1 MTVANRWRLPDGID
15 EVLPAQ
21 ARQVE
26 HARRELL
33 DYFGRW
39 GYELVIPPL
48 MEYTDSLLLDL
59 GSDVDLFA
67 FKLTDQLSGKTMAIR
82 PDITPQV
89 ARIDAHSLKREGV
102 VRLCYAGSV
111 LHTKAKSLLAS
122 RSPIQ
127 IGAELFGC
135 EGLQGDIEII
145 SLMLGMLEAAGI
157 EGCHLDLGH
166 VGIYRAI
173 IAESGLSQVMQGE
186 LFDALQRKA
195 SAEIN
200 TLLAQ
205 AGINEQVAEHLRALV
220 ALNGDRSV
228 LDDAR
233 RILANVPAA
242 MSALDEL
249 VSVADVLMQRYPALI
264 LHFDLSELR
273 GYEYHTG
280 LVFAA
285 LAPGYGQALTNGGRY
300 NDIGAAFGRSRAAT
314 GFSADLRALVQFASF
329 KSVSVGSI
337 FVPRALSQAAWQ
349 EIQRLRAA
357 GERVVCALEDDHM
370 PDEQCD
376 RVLRADGDRWLVES
390 LKV

>member
-1 MTVANRWRLPDGID
+1 MTVANRWRLPDGVD

-21 ARQVE
+21 AVQVE
-26 HARRELL
+26 HARRVLL

-59 GSDVDLFA
+59 GADVDLYA

-89 ARIDAHSLKREGV
+89 ARIDAHSLKREGA

-111 LHTKAKSLLAS
+111 LHTRAKSLLAS

-135 EGLQGDIEII
+135 EGLQGDLEVI
-145 SLMLGMLEAAGI
+145 SLMLGMLDAAGI
-157 EGCHLDLGH
+157 QGCHLDLGH

-173 IAESGLSQVMQGE
+173 VAASGLDQSAQAE

-195 SAEIN
+195 SAEIDH
-200 TLLAQ
+200 LLVA
-205 AGINEQVAEHLRALV
+205 ANVDDAVAEQMRALV
-220 ALNGDRSV
+220 KLNGDRSV
-228 LDDAR
+228 LAKAR
-233 RILANVPAA
+233 SVLANLPKALEA
-242 MSALDEL
+242 IDELDE
-249 VSVADVLMQRYPALI
+249 VASVLLQRYPELV
-264 LHFDLSELR
+264 LHFDLTELR

-314 GFSADLRALVQFASF
+314 GFSADLRAIVQFASLIAEERMA
-329 KSVSVGSI
+329 VYVVYQDVAG
-337 FVPRALSQAAWQ
+337 AWQ
-349 EIQRLRAA
+349 EIQRLRDS
-357 GERVVCALEDDHM
+357 GESVICGLQSG
-370 PDEQCD
+370 DEIDSRCN
-376 RVLRADGDRWLVES
+376 RVLRCVEGDWRVES
-390 LKV
+390 L

>member
-15 EVLPAQ
+15 EVLPTQ
-21 ARQVE
+21 AKQVE

-33 DYFGRW
+33 DYFSRW

-59 GSDVDLFA
+59 GADVDLFA

-89 ARIDAHSLKREGV
+89 ARIDAHSLKREGA

-145 SLMLGMLEAAGI
+145 SLMLGMLDAAGI

-173 IAESGLSQVMQGE
+173 VAASGLNQAMQVE

-200 TLLAQ
+200 ALLAQ
-205 AGINEQVAEHLRALV
+205 VGINEKVAGQLRALV
-220 ALNGDRSV
+220 TLNGDRSV
-228 LDDAR
+228 LDEAR
-233 RILANVPAA
+233 TVLAGVPAA
-242 MSALDEL
+242 MAALDEL
-249 VSVADVLMQRYPALI
+249 VAVADVLMQRYPSLV

-300 NDIGAAFGRSRAAT
+300 DDIGAAFGRSRAAT

-329 KSVSVGSI
+329 RCDGVGAI
-337 FVPRALSQAAWQ
+337 FVPYAFSQAAWH
-349 EIQRLRAA
+349 EIQRLRAT
-357 GERVVCALEDDHM
+357 GETVVCALDDGHL
-370 PDEQCD
+370 PDERCD
-376 RVLRADGDRWLVES
+376 RVLRADGDKWLVES
-390 LKV
+390 LKA

>member
-21 ARQVE
+21 AQQVE
-26 HARRELL
+26 HARRALL
-33 DYFGRW
+33 DYFARW

-59 GSDVDLFA
+59 GSDVDLYA
-67 FKLTDQLSGKTMAIR
+67 FKLTDQLSGRTLAIR

-89 ARIDAHSLKREGV
+89 ARIDAHSLKREGA

-111 LHTKAKSLLAS
+111 LHTRAKSLLAS

-135 EGLQGDIEII
+135 DDLQGDIEII
-145 SLMLGMLEAAGI
+145 SLMLGMLDAAGI
-157 EGCHLDLGH
+157 AGCHLDLGH

-173 IAESGLSQVMQGE
+173 VASSGLSADQQAQ

-195 SAEIN
+195 VAEIA
-200 TLLAQ
+200 TLLAE
-205 AGINEQVAEHLRALV
+205 AEIAADVAAQLRALV
-220 ALNGDRSV
+220 TLNGDRAV
-228 LDDAR
+228 LAEAR
-233 RILANVPAA
+233 DVLAAVPAA
-242 MSALDEL
+242 LAAIDEL
-249 VSVADVLMQRYPALI
+249 DAVAGVLLQRYPELV

-300 NDIGAAFGRSRAAT
+300 DDIGAAFGRSRAAT
-314 GFSADLRALVQFASF
+314 GFSADLRAVVQFATIAAAEQSG
-329 KSVSVGSI
+329 V
-337 FVPRALSQAAWQ
+337 FVPFVDVDAAWV
-349 EIQRLRAA
+349 EVQRLRAA
-357 GERVVCALEDDHM
+357 GVRVVCGLT
-370 PDEQCD
+370 PEQGVEPSCD
-376 RVLRADGDRWLVES
+376 KQLSLVDGVWQVES
-390 LKV
+390 L

>member
-21 ARQVE
+21 AQQVE
-26 HARRELL
+26 HARRALL
-33 DYFGRW
+33 DYFARW

-59 GSDVDLFA
+59 GSDVDLYA
-67 FKLTDQLSGKTMAIR
+67 FKLTDQLSGKTLAIR

-89 ARIDAHSLKREGV
+89 ARIDAHSLKRDGA

-111 LHTKAKSLLAS
+111 LHTRAKSLLAS

-135 EGLQGDIEII
+135 DGLQGDIEII
-145 SLMLGMLEAAGI
+145 SLMLGMLDAAGI
-157 EGCHLDLGH
+157 VGCHLDLGH

-173 IAESGLSQVMQGE
+173 VAASGLSQDQQVE

-195 SAEIN
+195 VAEIAS
-200 TLLAQ
+200 LLAE
-205 AGINEQVAEHLRALV
+205 ADIAADVAAQLRALV
-220 ALNGDRSV
+220 KLNGDRAV
-228 LDDAR
+228 LHEAR
-233 RILANVPAA
+233 QVLASVPAA
-242 MSALDEL
+242 LAAIDEL
-249 VSVADVLMQRYPALI
+249 DAVAGVLLQRYPELV

-300 NDIGAAFGRSRAAT
+300 DDIGAAFGRSRAAT
-314 GFSADLRALVQFASF
+314 GFSADLRAVVQFATIAAAELGG
-329 KSVSVGSI
+329 V
-337 FVPRALSQAAWQ
+337 FVPFADVDAAWA

-357 GERVVCALEDDHM
+357 GDRVVCGLS
-370 PDEQCD
+370 PEQGAEPSCD
-376 RVLRADGDRWLVES
+376 KVLRLVDGVWQVES
-390 LKV
+390 L